1 MMVPEF
7 IRFYSYSA
15 SQVLDEYAVRFF
27 SLVNSMYQ
35 LKASESLESVMQ
47 VSTGMN
53 GNKEYLSALQK
64 QQKGIAGIVEEVR
77 VVERNKNVN

>member
-1 MMVPEF
+1 MMIPEF

-15 SQVLDEYAVRFF
+15 SQVLEEYAVRFF

-35 LKASESLESVMQ
+35 LKASESLDSVMQ

-77 VVERNKNVN
+77 IVKRNKDVN

>member
-1 MMVPEF
+1 MVPEF

-35 LKASESLESVMQ
+35 LKASEGLDSVMQ
-47 VSTGMN
+47 VSAGMN
-53 GNKEYLSALQK
+53 GNKEYLDALQK

-77 VVERNKNVN
+77 IIKS